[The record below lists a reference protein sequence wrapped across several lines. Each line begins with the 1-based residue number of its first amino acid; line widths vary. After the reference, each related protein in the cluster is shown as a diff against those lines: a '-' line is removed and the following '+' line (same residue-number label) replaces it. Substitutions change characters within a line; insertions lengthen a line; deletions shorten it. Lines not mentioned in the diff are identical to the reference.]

1 MFTNKNVEV
10 ITEVDESLKAKR
22 LRRYK
27 EKITKIPKICNQ
39 IFVYP
44 QNTVVKL
51 GGNPYQCDKVEGY
64 IKFPEKDYFEEI
76 TLLDKP
82 FIIAMLSD
90 FKLIVQYGD
99 KVFFRGYKK
108 ENQEGFKAI
117 MKITLEESNTTVF
130 LVDVG
135 KTEIEPYFILADMD
149 ECSGIETSILYE
161 SFISIIKDAY
171 KFDIVDVE
179 EEDEEED
186 DE

>member
-64 IKFPEKDYFEEI
+64 INEYPVGAYNFEEI
-76 TLLDKP
+76 NVT
-82 FIIAMLSD
+82 
-90 FKLIVQYGD
+90 
-99 KVFFRGYKK
+99 
-108 ENQEGFKAI
+108 E
-117 MKITLEESNTTVF
+117 
-130 LVDVG
+130 VD
-135 KTEIEPYFILADMD
+135 
-149 ECSGIETSILYE
+149 
-161 SFISIIKDAY
+161 
-171 KFDIVDVE
+171 DV
-179 EEDEEED
+179 
-186 DE
+186 